1 MTTRYT
7 KRRRS
12 AADVARETAAV
23 ERHVGI
29 RELKAKLSECVRT
42 VKEGGTVVVT
52 EHGRA
57 VARLVPEP
65 ASLRERLLALAAS
78 GDIAWNGQPYK
89 PAGPVSR
96 VRGSRTLAEL
106 IVEERDRE

>member
-7 KRRRS
+7 SRRRS
-12 AADVARETAAV
+12 ASTTAKETAVV

-42 VKEGGTVVVT
+42 VKEGGTVIVT

-65 ASLRERLLALAAS
+65 ESLRDRLLALTKS
-78 GDIAWNGQPYK
+78 GDIVWNGQPYK
-89 PAGPVSR
+89 PAGPVAR

>member
-1 MTTRYT
+1 MTTQYT
-7 KRRRS
+7 RRRRS
-12 AADVARETAAV
+12 APSVARDTAAV
-23 ERHVGI
+23 DRHVGI

-42 VKEGGTVVVT
+42 VKAGGTVIVT

-65 ASLRERLLALAAS
+65 TSLRDRLLALTAS
-78 GDIAWNGQPYK
+78 GDIIWNGQPYK
-89 PAGPVSR
+89 PAGPVAR
-96 VRGSRTLAEL
+96 VRGPRTLADL